1 MIIPLFP
8 VLLHQFGISNFKD
21 IEKNLIKT
29 SYQQRKK
36 DLKGRVVSNR
46 GGWQSSFLHEEDN
59 IIRST
64 LLAGIRDYGESNHLF
79 ECDLILDSLWINI
92 NGKGDYNE
100 LHHHPS
106 CDLSG
111 VFWIKTP
118 VDCGSIVFNS
128 PQDFVQAKELKYYT
142 SQVRE
147 DWKQFENYYFP
158 PTAGFVII
166 FPSFLLHQVRPNKS
180 NQDRISVSFNLRL
193 NK

>member
-1 MIIPLFP
+1 M
-8 VLLHQFGISNFKD
+8 
-21 IEKNLIKT
+21 
-29 SYQQRKK
+29 
-36 DLKGRVVSNR
+36 
-46 GGWQSSFLHEEDN
+46 
-59 IIRST
+59 
-64 LLAGIRDYGESNHLF
+64 
-79 ECDLILDSLWINI
+79 WINI

-158 PTAGFVII
+158 PTAGLVMI

-180 NQDRISVSFNLRL
+180 NQDRISVSFNLVL